1 MVGTVVDEVT
11 RPLVTRAWRLGET
24 VEGDATVLGTKE
36 RARLRGI
43 PVRHRDSTIAVVT
56 RETATTSGRRHG
68 ELERYYLEV
77 FDRFARMLAQGTF
90 PFERDEVEY
99 EDAPR
104 VGDGV
109 IVLGADL
116 RIRFASPNA
125 VSSLHRMGI
134 HAYTSGLLL
143 SEVGF
148 DEGVVDAAIR
158 ARLPATEELERGDAS
173 ILLRVLPL
181 LEGRQ
186 AVGAAVLLR
195 DVTEL
200 RRRDRMLLSKDATI
214 REIHHR
220 VKNNLQ
226 TIAALLRLQGRRLQS
241 TEAQEAIEESERRI
255 RSIAIVHETLSHD
268 AGDVVA
274 FNEIIR
280 PIVRVVEET
289 VSTEDVRIEFTVEG
303 DAGELHGQMATPLA
317 VVLNELMQNA
327 VDHAFPRDQD
337 EVVKGHVTVRLQ
349 RERNELVVV
358 VQDDGVGLPRGFS
371 LDSSKGLGLSIV
383 QALVTSELGGSIEM
397 QDRKG
402 TRVRLRLPLAP
413 TEPVEL

>member
-1 MVGTVVDEVT
+1 
-11 RPLVTRAWRLGET
+11 
-24 VEGDATVLGTKE
+24 
-36 RARLRGI
+36 
-43 PVRHRDSTIAVVT
+43 
-56 RETATTSGRRHG
+56 
-68 ELERYYLEV
+68 
-77 FDRFARMLAQGTF
+77 
-90 PFERDEVEY
+90 
-99 EDAPR
+99 
-104 VGDGV
+104 
-109 IVLGADL
+109 
-116 RIRFASPNA
+116 
-125 VSSLHRMGI
+125 
-134 HAYTSGLLL
+134 
-143 SEVGF
+143 
-148 DEGVVDAAIR
+148 
-158 ARLPATEELERGDAS
+158 
-173 ILLRVLPL
+173 
-181 LEGRQ
+181 
-186 AVGAAVLLR
+186 
-195 DVTEL
+195 
-200 RRRDRMLLSKDATI
+200 
-214 REIHHR
+214 
-220 VKNNLQ
+220 
-226 TIAALLRLQGRRLQS
+226 
-241 TEAQEAIEESERRI
+241 
-255 RSIAIVHETLSHD
+255 VHETLSRD

-371 LDSSKGLGLSIV
+371 LEGSKGLGLSIV

-397 QDRKG
+397 HDRKG